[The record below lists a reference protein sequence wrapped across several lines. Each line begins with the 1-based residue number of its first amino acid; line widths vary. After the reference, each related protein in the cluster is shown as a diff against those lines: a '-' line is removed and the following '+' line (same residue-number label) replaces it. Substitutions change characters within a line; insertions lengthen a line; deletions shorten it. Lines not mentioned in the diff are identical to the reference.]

1 MPSGLVSAAEK
12 PLASVP
18 ENKVSLAGVS
28 RRANEAELITAIRQA
43 AEAATDFSWLS
54 RGDAVLI
61 KPVVNSGNTYPAT
74 TNPIG
79 MKAVIGLLKEKGA
92 KQIIVSDMS
101 GIEHVKLL
109 PDKLRGSTRQLMKS
123 CGLAQTVVEAGGE
136 LYFPE
141 EEGWQSFF
149 EDGPAS
155 GSNWKS
161 GIMMPKIIREVDH
174 VVLLPRCSRHA
185 LAGATLGMKA
195 AVGYW
200 RTDSR
205 LEYHHDAATFH
216 EKTAEAN
223 TVTSLKEKQR
233 LTLTVANKIQATF
246 GPDKGYV
253 VVPDIGL
260 IFASE
265 SLVAHDMISLAWL
278 LDSRLKVPAEQQ
290 KMYRDPYKSQFIV
303 NLANRW
309 VVNLLG
315 GMVQATG
322 AEKLLRNDLAA
333 IWDDRVLKRAFELF
347 GGVPRLRFIEAN
359 SGVPTELRR
368 RLTTMTTIPGYA

>member
-109 PDKLRGSTRQLMKS
+109 PDKLRGSTRDLMKS

-347 GGVPRLRFIEAN
+347 GGVPRLRFVEAN